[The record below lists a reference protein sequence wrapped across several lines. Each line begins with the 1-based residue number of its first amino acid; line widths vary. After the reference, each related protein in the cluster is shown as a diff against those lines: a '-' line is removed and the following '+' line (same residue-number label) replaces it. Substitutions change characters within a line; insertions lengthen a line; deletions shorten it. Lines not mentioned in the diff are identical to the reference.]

1 MRGSFLFRHTTL
13 DGRGPPGCRPI
24 AIKRLMAGVFCGL
37 LCGAAAHANP
47 TGPTVAHGTAQFAGL
62 GASTLD
68 VTSSS
73 NAIINWQGFSIDA
86 GEVTRF
92 IQPSAS
98 SAVLNRVTGAAASS
112 ILGQLLSNGRVFL
125 VNPHG
130 IVFGEGAVVDTAG
143 LVASTLGISDADFLA
158 GRYRF
163 DAGPDAGGI
172 TNEGRIKSGADGV
185 FLLAPSVENSGVIRT
200 DGGDLV
206 LAAGRTITLTSLD
219 LDGVRVDVQAPEDE
233 ALNLGELI
241 AERGAAGVFAGS
253 IRNAGTVEANAVTVD
268 EHGTIR
274 LVAQGD
280 ITLEAGGRVAAEG
293 PSGGEVHIE
302 STSGTTWVSGEVS
315 ARASA
320 GGGGTIRLLGNQ
332 VGLAGAQVDASGPT
346 GGGEVLVGGD
356 ESGGGSVPTAQ
367 STYVSSD
374 SAVSADALDDG
385 DGGKVVVFAEGFA
398 NVKGRLSARG
408 GPNGGDGGFVE
419 TSGLE
424 SLEILHTPDTTAPN
438 GEGGEWLID
447 PNDIEIVPGGGD
459 PINATG
465 TNPFESTGDSA
476 RLGIDLIIAALS
488 GGQTV
493 TVQTTESGGNSE
505 RGDITL
511 NAPLDIEDTTG
522 TNTLILDA
530 HHDIIINEAIS
541 DAAGGAVLNL
551 VLDADEIGI
560 LADVTL
566 LGGSLRTAAAGDGV
580 GVVNGATVTLDG
592 DGVYWDI
599 DSRALGIGYD
609 ADNGTVVL
617 RNGAAIDGAE
627 NLAIYVGFDAG
638 SEGTLRIE
646 SGADVTA
653 REVFIGHD
661 AGSRGTVTV
670 TGSGSTLTTV
680 GTDNH
685 VTVARAGNGTLNV
698 LDGGLIDTLT
708 FYVANSWSGSV
719 VNTGTGRAIISG
731 VAADG
736 TRSRVI
742 VSPANGRFSGVYAN
756 EAGFV
761 RIGRFA
767 GQDGRLEIREG
778 GLLRVLDGDGTHG
791 PQFDIARNKG
801 SVGTLVIDGA
811 GSSLEVIQNAPAVHG
826 NSDISPGPRISLG
839 RRGGATTIIRNG
851 GALLVRGESAYARV
865 SADWF
870 YAPNPDPDDSPINQ
884 RSVLRIE
891 SGGRMEVD
899 GEDAL
904 LVIGD
909 SGPSA
914 DGMITVTGPGST
926 LVTKGTD
933 NTIRVGDEG
942 TGTLHVLDGA
952 LVDTLYIEVGR
963 TGVGRLVIR
972 GVAAD
977 GTRSRVIVSPAYGKF
992 SGVFSNAGGFA
1003 RAGRNAGSRGQIEI
1017 LEGGLLR
1024 ILDGDGTHGPGF
1036 GLARHKG
1043 SVGTL
1048 IIDGEGSLLEV
1059 IQVAPAVHGN
1069 PDVSPG
1075 PYVHLARRGGGT
1087 TIIRNGGRLL
1097 VRGENAFA
1105 QVSRDSTYERF
1116 PDPDSGPI
1124 NQPSTVRI
1132 ESGGRMEVDGEGA
1145 GMVIGDSG
1153 PGADG
1158 TVTVTGADS
1167 VLVLTGA
1174 GNRLVVGD
1182 DGGRGRLE
1190 VRDGGAARYGELVVG
1205 ANGTTNLSDA
1215 EEEPPAEAP
1224 PAEEPPAEEPP
1235 AEGTAEEAQE
1245 EIDAVTTDIL
1255 PEADVTPVIDE
1266 TFEPEFAGEQGEAG
1280 EGGEDDEEEEDES
1293 GEALG
1298 VDEGDEE
1305 EQEELP
1311 MCAA

>member
-1 MRGSFLFRHTTL
+1 M
-13 DGRGPPGCRPI
+13 
-24 AIKRLMAGVFCGL
+24 
-37 LCGAAAHANP
+37 
-47 TGPTVAHGTAQFAGL
+47 
-62 GASTLD
+62 
-68 VTSSS
+68 
-73 NAIINWQGFSIDA
+73 
-86 GEVTRF
+86 
-92 IQPSAS
+92 
-98 SAVLNRVTGAAASS
+98 
-112 ILGQLLSNGRVFL
+112 
-125 VNPHG
+125 
-130 IVFGEGAVVDTAG
+130 VDTAG

-172 TNEGRIKSGADGV
+172 TNQGLIKSGADGV
-185 FLLAPSVENSGVIRT
+185 FLLAPNVENSGVIRT

-241 AERGAAGVFAGS
+241 AERGAVGVFAGS

-268 EHGTIR
+268 ENGAIR

-315 ARASA
+315 ARASE
-320 GGGGTIRLLGNQ
+320 GGGGTIRLLGNR
-332 VGLAGAQVDASGPT
+332 VGLEGATVDASGPT

-356 ESGGGSVPTAQ
+356 ESGEGSVPTAQ
-367 STYVSSD
+367 STYVSLD
-374 SAVSADALDDG
+374 STVSADALDDG

-398 NVKGRLSARG
+398 NVQGRLSARG
-408 GPNGGDGGFVE
+408 GPNGGDGGFIE

-424 SLEILHTPDTTAPN
+424 SLEILRTPDTTAAN
-438 GEGGEWLID
+438 GDGGEWLID
-447 PNDIEIVPGGGD
+447 PNDIEIVPGGGNVSIEGTD
-459 PINATG
+459 PFT
-465 TNPFESTGDSA
+465 STDDSA

-551 VLDADEIGI
+551 VLDAEGGVRFVN
-560 LADVTL
+560 DVTL
-566 LGGSLRTAAAGDGV
+566 FDGYLRTGASDVGV
-580 GVVNGATVTLDG
+580 GVTNGATLTLDG
-592 DGVYWDI
+592 VTWDSADHEYLVIGVHNG
-599 DSRALGIGYD
+599 AMGT
-609 ADNGTVVL
+609 NTGTVVM
-617 RNGAAIDGAE
+617 RNGATMTDDDWLIV
-627 NLAIYVGFDAG
+627 VGDESG
-638 SEGTLRIE
+638 TEGTLRIE
-646 SGADVTA
+646 SGADVVA
-653 REVFIGHD
+653 RGVVIGVD
-661 AGSRGTVTV
+661 SGSRGTVTV

-680 GTDNH
+680 GTDNN
-685 VTVARAGNGTLNV
+685 VTVAFAGNGTLHV
-698 LDGGLIDTLT
+698 LDGGLVETLA
-708 FYVANSWSGSV
+708 FYVANAWSNSM
-719 VNTGTGRAIISG
+719 VNTGVGRALISG
-731 VAADG
+731 VSADG

-767 GQDGRLEIREG
+767 GQNGRLDIREG

-791 PQFDIARNKG
+791 PALQVARNKG

-865 SADWF
+865 SADSF

-914 DGMITVTGPGST
+914 DGMVTVTGPGST

-933 NTIRVGDEG
+933 NRIRVGDEG

-952 LVDTLYIEVGR
+952 LVETLYIEVGR

-977 GTRSRVIVSPAYGKF
+977 GTRSRVIVSPAHGRF
-992 SGVFSNAGGFA
+992 SGDFVDLSSVVGV
-1003 RAGRNAGSRGQIEI
+1003 GRNAGSQGHLEI

-1024 ILDGDGTHGPGF
+1024 ILDGDGTHSPI
-1036 GLARHKG
+1036 LVVARHKG
-1043 SVGTL
+1043 SAGTL
-1048 IIDGEGSLLEV
+1048 VIDGEGSLLEV
-1059 IQVAPAVHGN
+1059 IQSAPAVQGN
-1069 PDVSPG
+1069 PHVAPG
-1075 PYVHLARRGGGT
+1075 PRLLLAWRGDGT
-1087 TIIRNGGRLL
+1087 TTIRNGGRLL
-1097 VRGENAFA
+1097 VRGESAFV
-1105 QVSRDSTYERF
+1105 QVSRDSIFQRIT
-1116 PDPDSGPI
+1116 DPDTGPI
-1124 NQPSTVRI
+1124 NQASVVRI

-1158 TVTVTGADS
+1158 TVTVTGAGS

-1205 ANGTTNLSDA
+1205 ANGTTNLSVS
-1215 EEEPPAEAP
+1215 EEEPPAQES
-1224 PAEEPPAEEPP
+1224 E
-1235 AEGTAEEAQE
+1235 EEAQE

-1255 PEADVTPVIDE
+1255 PEPDVTLVIDE
-1266 TFEPEFAGEQGEAG
+1266 AFEPEVAGEQG
-1280 EGGEDDEEEEDES
+1280 EGGEDDDEEEDES